1 MMGFPM
7 QVRDDGRYGTLYIT
21 ADNAPLLASAPDEPV
36 VHMAR
41 FLPYEDAIVKA
52 YKETRFRF
60 FGDKESWY
68 VLRFLFIVGFVS
80 LFCWSV
86 W

>member
-1 MMGFPM
+1 M
-7 QVRDDGRYGTLYIT
+7 QVRDDGRYGTLYMT

-36 VHMAR
+36 VHMSR

-60 FGDKESWY
+60 FGNKEDWY
-68 VLRFLFIVGFVS
+68 VLLIFSSWILIGFCCAVPND
-80 LFCWSV
+80 
-86 W
+86 